1 MSASDCV
8 LRRTMS
14 RAASVRNQVVCREM
28 LHVLDVYRY
37 TRDPSYFVYFHNII
51 LIGADFYDVVLCD
64 GDCRISVA
72 LDPRLNSLVE
82 KNVLRRGV
90 AVRNAALL
98 PLDLPV
104 TVKSFILNSVEVC
117 APEGDQGDCD
127 NLPWITRSSTS
138 GPILA
143 NRMVYLPLWNN
154 VDFLGSP
161 WRKKLP
167 PQLALET
174 DPLPR
179 VTVEA
184 LRQGFLRH
192 QEWVVHPICNLQM
205 IVRITQKSHLMYY
218 GKAERRSSC
227 PYRAVLQVC
236 DHTGGVALVLWESMC
251 VDWYCV
257 LNPGHIISLTLFQV
271 KPLYRSDSS
280 DIEISVN
287 SQHPRTR
294 ISVLPDTQTWSD
306 MVPSQTFL
314 ERFCGSEQ
322 LPDCPHDT
330 VCDVVGLLVFI
341 GRSERIRKG
350 TLLLEYRWLFME
362 DGRSFKPIR
371 IQLFS
376 TSQPDVH
383 RQLHPM
389 MPVVCCGLKVIR
401 SEEGLW
407 YLTNTPNTLLYC
419 SGVGKMT
426 HAAVQRLRDWVR
438 RQDHE
443 RIWRSGLI
451 GGFFTYPPTPASLE
465 TYMRGWQ
472 GAPPIVQG
480 SELQWE
486 MKKLCYR
493 ERKTFCIQATVTMVT
508 HCRRGE
514 EELCIFWRDGFSSSP
529 SSSSWPQST
538 PQPSPISASLCKRK
552 LFMESPQKGRPT
564 ATVQPQARSNT
575 AILFEASLEFLQNTD
590 SDSDDTDDRDDQSS
604 VTRPTVPDFPP
615 VAAETLTMRCDG
627 SIQQAATVT
636 MGGTLPRDA
645 VFCCDDYYTLT
656 LRVLPEHLCVSA
668 VFLPQRTPL
677 SPRGCAHENT
687 WASIL
692 ANGAFSTHTLP
703 PTPDDLIRMGQQLAN
718 KKMLCVLEMCH
729 LGGDTTEVVLSR
741 GFII

>member
-350 TLLLEYRWLFME
+350 
-362 DGRSFKPIR
+362 
-371 IQLFS
+371 
-376 TSQPDVH
+376 
-383 RQLHPM
+383 
-389 MPVVCCGLKVIR
+389 
-401 SEEGLW
+401 
-407 YLTNTPNTLLYC
+407 
-419 SGVGKMT
+419 
-426 HAAVQRLRDWVR
+426 
-438 RQDHE
+438 
-443 RIWRSGLI
+443 
-451 GGFFTYPPTPASLE
+451 
-465 TYMRGWQ
+465 
-472 GAPPIVQG
+472 APPIVQG

-538 PQPSPISASLCKRK
+538 PQPSPISASSLCKRK